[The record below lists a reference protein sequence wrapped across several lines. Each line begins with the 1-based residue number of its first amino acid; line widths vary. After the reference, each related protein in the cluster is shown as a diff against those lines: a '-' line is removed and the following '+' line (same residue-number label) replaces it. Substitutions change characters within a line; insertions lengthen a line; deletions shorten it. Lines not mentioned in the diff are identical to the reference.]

1 MEAEAAVE
9 SDAGVVFA
17 GDAGDEGACV
27 GGAAFGDK
35 TFHECTAYAATLRP
49 VGEVYGGLQGAPVG
63 GTLFPR
69 VGVAVAVDRAVGLV
83 DEVGVGGG
91 NLLHAAGHFCYGH
104 RLGLKRDG
112 GVDDVVVIYVG
123 QSGDVAWLYGSY
135 HRCGIF
141 VLNYKKR
148 CDFCCIWDNTLNLP
162 IMEDGIEL
170 RTAAVTRYIT
180 PLREGGS
187 LPALAEADDG
197 FKYVVKFRGAGHGTK
212 ALIAELIG
220 GELARAAGLRVP
232 EQVFLDLDEDFG
244 RTEGDEEIQDLLQSS
259 RGLNLGLHYLSG
271 AMTWD
276 VAVNATDA
284 VTASRIVWLDAFL
297 TNIDRTPRNTNMLLW
312 QGDLWLIDHGTSLYF
327 HHSWQGWERAAL
339 SPFPYVK
346 DHALLPRA
354 SRLLEAD
361 DYMRSRITPEVIDAV
376 VAAVP
381 DDWLTAAAPDIPA
394 VEQRRVYSTFLK
406 ERLANSRIFVD
417 HAISVR
423 KSLV

>member
-1 MEAEAAVE
+1 
-9 SDAGVVFA
+9 
-17 GDAGDEGACV
+17 
-27 GGAAFGDK
+27 
-35 TFHECTAYAATLRP
+35 
-49 VGEVYGGLQGAPVG
+49 
-63 GTLFPR
+63 
-69 VGVAVAVDRAVGLV
+69 
-83 DEVGVGGG
+83 
-91 NLLHAAGHFCYGH
+91 
-104 RLGLKRDG
+104 
-112 GVDDVVVIYVG
+112 
-123 QSGDVAWLYGSY
+123 
-135 HRCGIF
+135 
-141 VLNYKKR
+141 
-148 CDFCCIWDNTLNLP
+148 
-162 IMEDGIEL
+162 MEDGIEL

-312 QGDLWLIDHGTSLYF
+312 LGDLWLIDHGASLYF

-361 DYMRSRITPEVIDAV
+361 DYMRLRITPEVIDAV

-381 DDWLTAAAPDIPA
+381 DDWLMAAAPDIPA

-406 ERLANSRIFVD
+406 ERLTNSRIFVD

-423 KSLV
+423 KTLV